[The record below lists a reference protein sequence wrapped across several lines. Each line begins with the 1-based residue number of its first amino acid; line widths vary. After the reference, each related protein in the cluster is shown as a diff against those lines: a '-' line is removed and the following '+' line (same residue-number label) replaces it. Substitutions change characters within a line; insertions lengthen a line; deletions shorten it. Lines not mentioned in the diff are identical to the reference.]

1 MQHVYTKLPNAQRRV
16 HRNWVE
22 LQDICRHRTAVSVFL
37 NAIPRSA
44 KHYISNS
51 PGVCRREDAFLGK
64 SVVI

>member
-1 MQHVYTKLPNAQRRV
+1 MYILSYPMLNEEYIEIGWSFKISAGTEPP
-16 HRNWVE
+16 
-22 LQDICRHRTAVSVFL
+22 CRFFL